1 MQESRGSEEVQVARK
16 SRGLTLKDRVMG
28 QVRGESPSHTDLR
41 QMNHGVDS
49 VHSQEGRKERRI
61 DKTLNK
67 MYKILLKS

>member
-1 MQESRGSEEVQVARK
+1 MQVARR

-28 QVRGESPSHTDLR
+28 QVGGRSPSHADLR

-49 VHSQEGRKERRI
+49 VHSQEGRKGRRL

-67 MYKILLKS
+67 MHKNPVKIKIMMVGR